1 MLAMSARLETLQQ
14 MVASD
19 PTSSFARYALAME
32 LLNLGRAEEA
42 VAAFRALLDADPD
55 YSAAYF
61 HGGRALE
68 SLGRRD
74 EARELYRAG
83 IEATTRNG
91 DAHTRSELQAALDLL
106 D

>member
-1 MLAMSARLETLQQ
+1 MSTRLETLKQ

-19 PTSSFARYALAME
+19 PNSTFARYALAME
-32 LLNLGRAEEA
+32 LMNLGRPEDA
-42 VAAFRALLDADPD
+42 VAEFRSLLASDPN

-68 SLGRRD
+68 SLGRLE
-74 EARELYRAG
+74 EARALYRAG
-83 IEATTRNG
+83 IEATSRNG

-106 D
+106 A